1 MCCLVGAAAVVGPR
15 FALAIWWIF
24 GSKPELAF
32 SSFIWPLLGL
42 IFAPWTTLAYL
53 LAWQPGGLNGNTDA
67 ILVLI
72 GIALDIVTYGQRF
85 AAKGLSRE
93 RGY

>member
-15 FALAIWWIF
+15 FAVAIWWIF
-24 GSKPELAF
+24 GNKVELAF
-32 SSFIWPLLGL
+32 DSWAWPLLGL
-42 IFAPWTTLAYL
+42 IFAPWTTLAYV
-53 LAWQPGGLNGNTDA
+53 LAWQPGGVDGNWEA
-67 ILVLI
+67 ILVLL
-72 GIALDIVTYGQRF
+72 GIALDIITWGHRF